1 MNKGIK
7 RIIFVLS
14 VFLFVGM
21 LGGCEKEPELTAD
34 YETLTDAVTAFNN
47 GENIKGKTVWVTA
60 SFDSFAGIIYQG
72 PDLTHKANISVLL
85 VIEEATQGIITPE
98 QASELIS
105 EDDPILNIKEG
116 ETVLVKIDSIRFSN
130 GYQYAVTGT
139 YVDKIQ

>member
-1 MNKGIK
+1 M
-7 RIIFVLS
+7 
-14 VFLFVGM
+14 
-21 LGGCEKEPELTAD
+21 
-34 YETLTDAVTAFNN
+34 
-47 GENIKGKTVWVTA
+47 
-60 SFDSFAGIIYQG
+60 
-72 PDLTHKANISVLL
+72 LL